1 MWLGKFLDIKTDIE
15 TMATEIKKQIL
26 NHIKKDKLTPL
37 EFTILESVFN
47 RKISGYDLMEKLNNH
62 FSGQWEAQSGTIYPI
77 LSKLKRGGFLDSKE
91 IKSPL
96 GPLKKVYFLTEA
108 GNHLIKYKVNKNF
121 IEQLKFVENFLT
133 ELSSIYVH
141 SLLND
146 GIKDDQTNAKIKEV
160 QTLLKT
166 MSDNVINNLP
176 SSVIIKGFCPECN
189 AKVDRDEAKF
199 CAYCG
204 SSFENEVKEKE
215 LDDFKTEQ
223 N

>member
-15 TMATEIKKQIL
+15 TMAAEIKNQIL
-26 NHIKKDKLTPL
+26 SHIKKDKLTPL
-37 EFTILESVFN
+37 EFTILENIFN

-77 LSKLKRGGFLDSKE
+77 LSKLKREGFLDSKE

-96 GPLKKVYFLTEA
+96 GPLKKVYFLTES

-141 SLLND
+141 SLLNE

-160 QTLLKT
+160 QTLLKI
-166 MSDNVINNLP
+166 MFDNVINNLP

-204 SSFENEVKEKE
+204 ASFDNENKEKE
-215 LDDFKTEQ
+215 
-223 N
+223 